1 MIKYI
6 KDGKKEAWREN
17 IQDQITMA
25 PNSSMD
31 VVVDWEDH
39 PLEAG
44 KYRVEVEATH
54 PSNVWNWEET
64 FVVEKL
70 EARQINSHAIELK
83 QTRNV
88 ISYVVTGGMTLLVV
102 IVGLLFYIRKLKKL
116 VEYIFKT
123 N

>member
-102 IVGLLFYIRKLKKL
+102 IVGLLFYIRKLKK
-116 VEYIFKT
+116 T
-123 N
+123 S

>member
-6 KDGKKEAWREN
+6 KNGKKEVWREK

-54 PSNVWNWEET
+54 PSNTWEWQDT

-83 QTRNV
+83 QPRNV

-102 IVGLLFYIRKLKKL
+102 IVGLLFYIRKLKK
-116 VEYIFKT
+116 T
-123 N
+123 S